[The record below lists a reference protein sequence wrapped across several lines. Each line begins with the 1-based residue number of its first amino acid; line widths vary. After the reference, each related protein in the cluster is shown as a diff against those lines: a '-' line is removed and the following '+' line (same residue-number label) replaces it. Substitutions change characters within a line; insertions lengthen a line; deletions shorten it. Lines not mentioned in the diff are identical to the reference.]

1 MGYPCSYCLQATGQQ
16 AKCRTI
22 GLAPLPLT
30 SNTHPHGQSEDSHML
45 WKKGR
50 RSDNVVDARGDDA
63 GGGGGMR
70 FGGGKGLSLTAIIL
84 IVGIGWIT
92 GQDPLQIL
100 GQLTGQM
107 TEQSAPA
114 STQTRK
120 APPAN
125 DEGAEFV
132 RSILGD
138 TEDTWGQIFQQ
149 AGRQYKN
156 PTLVLFSNRV
166 NSACGLATSA
176 TGPFYCP
183 ADQKV
188 YLDMA
193 FFQEMSQRFSAA
205 GDFAQAYVIAHEVGH
220 HVQTLLGV
228 SAKIQTARQQGRQ
241 MEGDGGLLVRQELQ
255 ADCLAGVWANN
266 AQQRL
271 NWLEPGDIE
280 EALNAANAI
289 GDDRLQQQG
298 QGRVVPDSFTHGT
311 SAQRV
316 RWFKTGFAQGQVG
329 QCDTFAAKTL

>member
-1 MGYPCSYCLQATGQQ
+1 
-16 AKCRTI
+16 
-22 GLAPLPLT
+22 
-30 SNTHPHGQSEDSHML
+30 ML

-50 RSDNVVDARGDDA
+50 RSDNVVDVRDDSSS
-63 GGGGGMR
+63 GGGMR
-70 FGGGKGLSLTAIIL
+70 FGGGKGLSLTAIVL
-84 IVGIGWIT
+84 IVGIGWAT

-100 GQLTGQM
+100 GQLLGQSSQ
-107 TEQSAPA
+107 TSAPA
-114 STQTRK
+114 TPQSRK

-125 DEGAEFV
+125 DEQAEFV
-132 RSILGD
+132 RAILGD

-149 AGRQYKN
+149 AGRQYQAPK
-156 PTLVLFSNRV
+156 LILFRGRV
-166 NSACGLATSA
+166 NSACGAATSA
-176 TGPFYCP
+176 SGPFYCP
-183 ADQKV
+183 ADRQV
-188 YLDMA
+188 YLDMD
-193 FFQEMSQRFSAA
+193 FFREMAQRFSAA

-228 SAKIQTARQQGRQ
+228 SAKIQAARQQGRQ

-255 ADCLAGVWANN
+255 ADCLAGVWAYH

-271 NWLEPGDIE
+271 NWLEPGDVE

-316 RWFKTGFAQGQVG
+316 RWFKTGFSQGQVG
-329 QCDTFAAKTL
+329 QCDTFAAKSL